1 MNPTKA
7 KINLNYIEGFSPYRA
22 VNTLL
27 LGYKINQLLPYR
39 KIAATCSEIHRKH
52 IIALCGQNVKCGDFN
67 PGNTENN
74 HYTLKD

>member
-27 LGYKINQLLPYR
+27 LDYKTNQLMPYR
-39 KIAATCSEIHRKH
+39 KIAAVCSEIHRKH
-52 IIALCGQNVKCGDFN
+52 IIALCSQNVECVNFN
-67 PGNTENN
+67 PGGT
-74 HYTLKD
+74 

>member
-27 LGYKINQLLPYR
+27 LGYKTNQLLPYR
-39 KIAATCSEIHRKH
+39 KTAAICSEIHRKH
-52 IIALCGQNVKCGDFN
+52 IIALCRQTVGCVNFN
-67 PGNTENN
+67 PGGT
-74 HYTLKD
+74 